1 MSLSSSEWDAWKARF
16 GKNYSQREDAFRK
29 TIFEKRLRD
38 ITSFNDKS
46 TFKKGLN
53 KFSDWTDFE
62 REKYLNRG
70 ARSDPEPV
78 TKCVNFTDSGHQPQ
92 EKRDW
97 RHGHHPAVT
106 SIKDQGIFIFLI
118 YKNDLL

>member
-1 MSLSSSEWDAWKARF
+1 MSLSSSEWEAWKARF

-70 ARSDPEPV
+70 GRSDPV

-118 YKNDLL
+118 YKK